1 MPVNSLKLVTCGVN
15 VLGSAGVGV
24 AFTSVEK
31 HQIFL
36 GSENRGRCYT
46 VFIHFIYAVLVGFG
60 CRFELTCLDPS
71 SVPKK
76 S

>member
-1 MPVNSLKLVTCGVN
+1 MNSLKLVTCGVN

-36 GSENRGRCYT
+36 GSENKGRLLY
-46 VFIHFIYAVLVGFG
+46 
-60 CRFELTCLDPS
+60 
-71 SVPKK
+71 SVY
-76 S
+76 SLHRIRNLGWL

>member
-1 MPVNSLKLVTCGVN
+1 MNSLKLVTCGVN

-36 GSENRGRCYT
+36 GSENKARCYT
-46 VFIHFIYAVLVGFG
+46 VFIHFIRDAS
-60 CRFELTCLDPS
+60 CLPLAFWLRAAYS
-71 SVPKK
+71 NWPASLGLRL
-76 S
+76 